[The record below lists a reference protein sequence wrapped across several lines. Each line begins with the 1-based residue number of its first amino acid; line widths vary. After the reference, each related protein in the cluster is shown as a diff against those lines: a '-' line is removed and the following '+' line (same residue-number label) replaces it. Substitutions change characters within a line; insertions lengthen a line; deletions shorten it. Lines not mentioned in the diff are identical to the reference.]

1 MRRYSKITILLCIE
15 ELKMRSDAD
24 TLPGNKKAA
33 IFAALY

>member
-1 MRRYSKITILLCIE
+1 MRRYSKITILLRIE

-24 TLPGNKKAA
+24 ALPSNKKAA